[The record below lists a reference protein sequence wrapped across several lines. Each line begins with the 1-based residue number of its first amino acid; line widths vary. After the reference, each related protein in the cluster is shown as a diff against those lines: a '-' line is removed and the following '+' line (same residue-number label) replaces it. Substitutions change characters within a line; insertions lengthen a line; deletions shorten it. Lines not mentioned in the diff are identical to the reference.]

1 MPDEFSGAAPSGG
14 GSAPPSAPGGSSG
27 AAPAAPAPIS
37 LTRESAF
44 IPPGGKEPVTWDK
57 FQSGYVSKDE
67 LTRMRQRDAAER
79 QAWQTQT
86 QQRLQSEYEARVRQ
100 QQQAAAGQEQ
110 GNQFIQTLEKAPY
123 VEGKVV
129 AGIVREVAQQLAQTQ
144 QALRLLHQQNQQLQQ
159 HVSGFSGKAQ
169 QQELGSLFSQTRQQL
184 QLPNDP
190 IINDMMQDIYHSYTG
205 WESEP
210 GAFQQMV
217 ANRWQGYQQTLRNL
231 DKQRAQAAA
240 RPPAVPGGPPRAFRQ
255 ARDVKGGENAET
267 LASRLWAGL
276 HSGNGG

>member
-1 MPDEFSGAAPSGG
+1 MPDDGQGAPTGGGAPAAGG
-14 GSAPPSAPGGSSG
+14 GSGSAGAPGG
-27 AAPAAPAPIS
+27 APAPAPIA
-37 LTRESAF
+37 LTATSAF

-57 FQSGYVSKDE
+57 FQSGYVPKDE

-79 QAWQTQT
+79 QAWQQQT
-86 QQRLQSEYEARVRQ
+86 EQRYRQDYESRVRQ
-100 QQQAAAGQEQ
+100 QQQAQAGQGQAQE
-110 GNQFIQTLEKAPY
+110 FIGALEKAPY

-144 QALRLLHQQNQQLQQ
+144 QALRLMQQQNTQLQQ
-159 HVSGFSGKAQ
+159 HFTGMTGKAQ
-169 QQELGSLFSQTRQQL
+169 QQELQGLFHHTRSQL
-184 QLPNDP
+184 NLPNDP

-217 ANRWQGYQQTLRNL
+217 NSRWQGYLQTMRAL
-231 DKQRAQAAA
+231 DRQRAQAATRTPVA
-240 RPPAVPGGPPRAFRQ
+240 PAPPRAFQSRE
-255 ARDVKGGENAET
+255 VKGGEPADV

-276 HSGNGG
+276 TQGGA

>member
-1 MPDEFSGAAPSGG
+1 MPDEAPGAAPSGG
-14 GSAPPSAPGGSSG
+14 GAPSAPSGSSG
-27 AAPAAPAPIS
+27 GAPSAPQPIT
-37 LTRESAF
+37 LTPTSAF
-44 IPPGGKEPVTWDK
+44 IPPGGKEPITWDK
-57 FQSGYVSKDE
+57 FSSGYVAKDE

-79 QAWQTQT
+79 QAWQNQT
-86 QQRLQSEYEARVRQ
+86 RQQLQQEYESRIRQ
-100 QQQAAAGQEQ
+100 QQQSAAGQQQ
-110 GNQFIQTLEKAPY
+110 GNEFISALEKAPY

-129 AGIVREVAQQLAQTQ
+129 AGIVREVAQQLSQTQ

-159 HVSGFSGKAQ
+159 NMSGFTGKAQ
-169 QQELGSLFSQTRQQL
+169 QQELGGLFHQTRQQL

-190 IINDMMQDIYHSYTG
+190 IVNEMMQDIYHSYTG
-205 WESEP
+205 WETEP

-217 ANRWQGYQQTLRNL
+217 RDRWQGYMQTIRTL

-255 ARDVKGGENAET
+255 ARDVRGGEPAET

-276 HSGNGG
+276 QSGNGG